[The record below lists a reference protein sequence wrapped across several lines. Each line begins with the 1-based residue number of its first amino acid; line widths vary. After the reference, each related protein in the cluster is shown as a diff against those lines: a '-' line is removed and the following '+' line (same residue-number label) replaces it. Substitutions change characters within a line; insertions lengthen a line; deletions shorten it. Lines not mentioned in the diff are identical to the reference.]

1 MIKKIKRKKRIHIG
15 DNNNNDDTGD
25 ITGCIIIS
33 QKTINKNKNRT
44 FSLNLTKFY
53 LENSNSYQFKLYHDK
68 SIGSIIKELKI
79 KKELREKILIY
90 KKGNIE
96 LYIIVVNFHT
106 KIKNFQEKTFFDLYK
121 SHQVNKSTHLNQSNN
136 IYNSVYFS
144 QIKTTNIIFRNI
156 NINININPI
165 KIEIKLIDIYYYLIG
180 HI

>member
-15 DNNNNDDTGD
+15 DNVNNVNNVN
-25 ITGCIIIS
+25 IIGCIILS
-33 QKTINKNKNRT
+33 QKTINKNKNKT

-53 LENSNSYQFKLYHDK
+53 LENSNSYQYKLYQDK
-68 SIGSIIKELKI
+68 SMDSIIKELKI

-90 KKGNIE
+90 KEGNIE

-121 SHQVNKSTHLNQSNN
+121 SETFNKSNHLNKSNN

-144 QIKTTNIIFRNI
+144 TIKTTNIIFR